1 MTDPQ
6 LLTRRTMR
14 SRPLVTGAVLAG
26 VGAVLGL
33 TGIALAAV
41 AALSVLREGMDP
53 DVLIAS
59 YSGLTQEEY
68 DAVTAA
74 GIPVVAP
81 EDALWSTPWRDVITD
96 TSGYCIADT

>member
-41 AALSVLREGMDP
+41 AALSVLREGMDRMGMP
-53 DVLIAS
+53 SSELHRRFH
-59 YSGLTQEEY
+59 T
-68 DAVTAA
+68 
-74 GIPVVAP
+74 
-81 EDALWSTPWRDVITD
+81 RRR
-96 TSGYCIADT
+96 